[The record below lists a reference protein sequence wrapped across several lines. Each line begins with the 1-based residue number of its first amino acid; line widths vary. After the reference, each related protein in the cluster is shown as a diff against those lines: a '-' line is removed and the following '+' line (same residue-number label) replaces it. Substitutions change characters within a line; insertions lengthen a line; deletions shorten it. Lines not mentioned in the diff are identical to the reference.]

1 MPAHRISLHRICIQW
16 FCADAISDVLLE
28 SGVQGEAWH
37 KQAAAEGSV
46 SGPQSRVLTQ
56 NLSLWVG
63 KEMAEEHGIQKTQGS
78 VWLLLLNGNIRY

>member
-1 MPAHRISLHRICIQW
+1 MPAHGISLLRIYKRW

-28 SGVQGEAWH
+28 SGVQGEMWRE
-37 KQAAAEGSV
+37 QEAAEGSV

-63 KEMAEEHGIQKTQGS
+63 KEMAEEHGTQKTQS
-78 VWLLLLNGNIRY
+78 VLLLLLNGNIRY